1 MKRTLQ
7 TWVGFMTLAVA
18 LGGCGAPPPAPP
30 PTPKPQPPP
39 EPEPEEPK
47 CEAIRD
53 ACKATSSTRV
63 PVPDTDYVFTPPEGW
78 IYAKLEEAAVAQV
91 GDEGPVLVLTSFVP
105 KDKNTSRERTE
116 LAKSFAELVL
126 IEPPRGLALFRAQQ
140 KQELA
145 GLKMQ
150 FWEKPN
156 AKRGGDTG
164 ALLVIS
170 ADLEDR
176 QLFGVGFA
184 PKQDEDGTGEILRA
198 IQSLDRETDDK

>member
-126 IEPPRGLALFRAQQ
+126 IEPPRGLALFRDFQQ
-140 KQELA
+140 QI
-145 GLKMQ
+145 
-150 FWEKPN
+150 
-156 AKRGGDTG
+156 
-164 ALLVIS
+164 LLM
-170 ADLEDR
+170 LEVVTSP
-176 QLFGVGFA
+176 LH
-184 PKQDEDGTGEILRA
+184 
-198 IQSLDRETDDK
+198 SL